1 MTDPKTDDLYIDL
14 TSTHQRL
21 DGSQELGHDVLV
33 GLSSN
38 PKRLPSRLIYDDR
51 GSVLFQQIMGL
62 PEYYPTR
69 CEEQILRRYAREILE
84 SLDGRPFNIVDLG
97 AGDGKKTLILVEE
110 ALRLKLD
117 FRFVP
122 IDISEGA
129 IKGLV
134 TKVAELHPDVGV
146 RGIVAE
152 YTAGVRWLAS
162 RDDGRSNLVLFLGS
176 NIGNF
181 DRANARGFLSRLWAA
196 MHVNDRL
203 LIGFDLKKD
212 IDRLIAAYNDAAGIT
227 AEFNLNLLDRINRE
241 LGGDFD
247 RGRWR
252 HFGTYNVFSGAMES
266 YLVSMEHQT
275 VHVHQL
281 ERLFTFEAWE
291 PIHTEYSYKY
301 LTTDMDSLAADSGFR
316 VESRFLD
323 DQGWFSDDVWAP
335 IKQPVDPIVAPRGD

>member
-1 MTDPKTDDLYIDL
+1 MARAKTEDLYIDL
-14 TSTHQRL
+14 SQTSRKVDSDL
-21 DGSQELGHDVLV
+21 DMSYDVLV
-33 GLSSN
+33 GLSSM

-51 GSVLFQQIMGL
+51 GSELFQQIMGL

-69 CEEQILRRYAREILE
+69 CEEQILRTHARSIVEA
-84 SLDGRPFNIVDLG
+84 LDGRPFNLVDLG
-97 AGDGKKTLILVEE
+97 AGDGKKTMILIEE
-110 ALRLKLD
+110 AIRMNAD

-129 IKGLV
+129 MRGL
-134 TKVAELHPDVGV
+134 TVAIAEKYQDLTVQGL
-146 RGIVAE
+146 VAE
-152 YTAGVRWLAS
+152 YTAGVQWLAQQ
-162 RDDGRSNLVLFLGS
+162 SNQRANLILFLGS

-212 IDRLIAAYNDAAGIT
+212 IDRLLAAYNDSAGVT
-227 AEFNLNLLDRINRE
+227 AEFNLNLLSRLNRE
-241 LGGDFD
+241 LDADFD
-247 RGRWR
+247 RSRWR

-275 VHVHQL
+275 VHIDRL
-281 ERLFTFEAWE
+281 ERLFTFEALE

-301 LTTDMDSLAADSGFR
+301 LTTDMDSLASDSGFR
-316 VESRFLD
+316 VQTRYLD
-323 DQGWFSDDVWAP
+323 DNGWFSDDVWAP
-335 IKQPVDPIVAPRGD
+335 IKRPDPGQPNLG

>member
-1 MTDPKTDDLYIDL
+1 MSEPKIDDLYIDL
-14 TSTHQRL
+14 TQTNQRL
-21 DGSQELGHDVLV
+21 DADQELGYDVLV
-33 GLSSN
+33 GLSSV

-51 GSVLFQQIMGL
+51 GSELFQQIMGL

-69 CEEQILRRYAREILE
+69 CEEQVLRSYARDIL
-84 SLDGRPFNIVDLG
+84 SSMGSIPFNIVDLG
-97 AGDGKKTLILVEE
+97 AGDGKKTMILVEE
-110 ALRLKLD
+110 ALRLKAD

-129 IKGLV
+129 MRGLLTQIV
-134 TKVAELHPDVGV
+134 QNYPQVPVQGL
-146 RGIVAE
+146 VAE
-152 YTAGVRWLAS
+152 YTSGVRWLGTQENA
-162 RDDGRSNLVLFLGS
+162 RANLVLFLGS

-212 IDRLIAAYNDAAGIT
+212 IDRLLAAYNDSSGVT

-241 LGGDFD
+241 LEADFD
-247 RGRWR
+247 RSRWR

-275 VHVHQL
+275 VHVNRL

-301 LTTDMDSLAADSGFR
+301 LPSDMDSLAADSGFR
-316 VESRFLD
+316 VEARFVD
-323 DQGWFSDDVWAP
+323 DNGWFCDDVWAP
-335 IKQPVDPIVAPRGD
+335 MKEPRDPSID